1 MGLLYED
8 DRVPT
13 PITTTLDAD
22 KLLERVRFHAE
33 TYLDL
38 WLRKSWCTLYTHQL
52 PCNDEEQAGV
62 TIARRYRP
70 SVVALSCVLAAR
82 RAIGVQ
88 PILSERMKEMALLEE
103 CYEEDDKVSGSVYE
117 EIGECYELVCN
128 IQQMARTRTIAN
140 VV

>member
-13 PITTTLDAD
+13 PVTSTLDTD

-38 WLRKSWCTLYTHQL
+38 WLRKSWCTLYTYGGG
-52 PCNDEEQAGV
+52 EAAAS
-62 TIARRYRP
+62 TRRYRP

-103 CYEEDDKVSGSVYE
+103 CYEEDDKVTGSVYE

-128 IQQMARTRTIAN
+128 IQQMARKRTLAN
-140 VV
+140 AV

>member
-1 MGLLYED
+1 MGLIYED

-13 PITTTLDAD
+13 PVTSTLDTD

-38 WLRKSWCTLYTHQL
+38 WLRKSWCTLYSYSTTGTSQH
-52 PCNDEEQAGV
+52 
-62 TIARRYRP
+62 RRYRP
-70 SVVALSCVLAAR
+70 SVIALSCILAAR

-103 CYEEDDKVSGSVYE
+103 CYEEDDKLTGSVYE
-117 EIGECYELVCN
+117 EIGECYELICN
-128 IQQMARTRTIAN
+128 I
-140 VV
+140 